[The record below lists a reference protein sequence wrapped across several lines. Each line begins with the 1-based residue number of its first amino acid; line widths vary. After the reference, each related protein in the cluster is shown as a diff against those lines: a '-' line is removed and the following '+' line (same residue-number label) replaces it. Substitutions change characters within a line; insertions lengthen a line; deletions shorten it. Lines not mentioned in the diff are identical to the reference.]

1 MVWWR
6 ESVIGFWFG
15 FGRDVTGSDTGK
27 ACFEVLLSLLTLVV
41 EIPAKNTLHP
51 YSYKLC
57 TC

>member
-41 EIPAKNTLHP
+41 EILA
-51 YSYKLC
+51 
-57 TC
+57 